1 MGNFWKKV
9 SGMMLASFLLSDVAA
24 SETIVACAAISDVT
38 KRLACYDA
46 MAGRVEKKMAEADRP
61 AVSTQKREVIR
72 QAAAA
77 VVIGEK
83 AETDGFQIAK
93 VIRSRTFRS
102 TYVADDGRRFS
113 DQSSRRSGLKAG
125 DLVEL
130 KVGFVGSKRL
140 VRRDGF
146 QVKVKEVTQ

>member
-1 MGNFWKKV
+1 MPWPAGLRKKW
-9 SGMMLASFLLSDVAA
+9 LRPTDLLSQR
-24 SETIVACAAISDVT
+24 
-38 KRLACYDA
+38 KK
-46 MAGRVEKKMAEADRP
+46 EKLFD
-61 AVSTQKREVIR
+61 
-72 QAAAA
+72 
-77 VVIGEK
+77 K

-146 QVKVKEVTQ
+146 QVKVKEVTR